1 MNSEIRTMKT
11 QPRQNLTHQL
21 THDLG
26 FAIVR
31 GVYPVS
37 EGLPSEAD
45 LCIKYNV
52 SRSATREAVK
62 MLSAKGLISS
72 RPKQGIR
79 VLPESSWN
87 MFDTDVL
94 RWILSSKP
102 SLSLL
107 KEFTQVR
114 VALEPQAAALAAIS
128 ATPEQLA
135 EIDNALAR
143 MADADEGLDDP
154 LEADIAFHTSI
165 LVASNNRF
173 FVQLTEFIS
182 TALRV
187 SIRYTNHIKGVPGAD
202 VNKHADILD
211 TIKSGNPERAKKA
224 VETILEEALEL
235 IESKLD

>member
-1 MNSEIRTMKT
+1 MKS
-11 QPRQNLTHQL
+11 QPRQNLTQQL

-31 GVYPVS
+31 GVYPVN

-45 LCIKYNV
+45 LCVKYDV

-114 VALEPQAAALAAIS
+114 VALEPQAAALAAENAS
-128 ATPEQLA
+128 AEQLA

-143 MADADEGLDDP
+143 MADADQGLDDP

-187 SIRYTNHIKGVPGAD
+187 SIRYTNHIKGVPRAD
-202 VNKHADILD
+202 VAKHADILD
-211 TIKSGNPERAKKA
+211 TIKSRNPERAKKA

>member
-1 MNSEIRTMKT
+1 MKS
-11 QPRQNLTHQL
+11 QPRQNLTQQL

-31 GVYPVS
+31 GVYPVN

-45 LCIKYNV
+45 LCVKYDV

-114 VALEPQAAALAAIS
+114 VALEPQAAALAAENAS
-128 ATPEQLA
+128 AEQLA

-143 MADADEGLDDP
+143 MADADQGLCRDGGARLRRRP
-154 LEADIAFHTSI
+154 LGRARERRPLRPPRLGLRPRPRDLFFEVTRYQGRNSYTTTADYPTVYTLHCRTC
-165 LVASNNRF
+165 
-173 FVQLTEFIS
+173 
-182 TALRV
+182 ALF
-187 SIRYTNHIKGVPGAD
+187 
-202 VNKHADILD
+202 
-211 TIKSGNPERAKKA
+211 
-224 VETILEEALEL
+224 
-235 IESKLD
+235 

>member
-1 MNSEIRTMKT
+1 MKS
-11 QPRQNLTHQL
+11 QPRQNLTQQL

-31 GVYPVS
+31 GVYPVN

-45 LCIKYNV
+45 LCVKYDV

-79 VLPESSWN
+79 VLPENNWN

-114 VALEPQAAALAAIS
+114 VALEPQAAALAAVS
-128 ATPEQLA
+128 ATAEQLA
-135 EIDNALAR
+135 GIDNALAR
-143 MADADEGLDDP
+143 MADADQGLDDP

-202 VNKHADILD
+202 VAKHADILD
-211 TIKSGNPERAKKA
+211 TIKSRNPERAKKA

-235 IESKLD
+235 IESKLV

>member
-1 MNSEIRTMKT
+1 MKS
-11 QPRQNLTHQL
+11 QPRQNLTQQL

-31 GVYPVS
+31 GVYPVN

-45 LCIKYNV
+45 LCVKYDV

-114 VALEPQAAALAAIS
+114 VALEPQAAALAAEHAS
-128 ATPEQLA
+128 AEQLA
-135 EIDNALAR
+135 EIDSALAR
-143 MADADEGLDDP
+143 MADADQGLDDP

-202 VNKHADILD
+202 VAKHADILN
-211 TIKSGNPERAKKA
+211 TIKSRNPERAKKA

>member
-1 MNSEIRTMKT
+1 MQTL
-11 QPRQNLTHQL
+11 PRHNLTHQL

-26 FAIVR
+26 MAIVQ
-31 GVYPVS
+31 GVYPVNH
-37 EGLPSEAD
+37 GLPSEAD
-45 LCIKYNV
+45 LCVKYDV

-79 VLPESSWN
+79 VLPESNWN

-114 VALEPQAAALAAIS
+114 VALEPQAAALASVTAS
-128 ATPEQLA
+128 YEQLEA
-135 EIDNALAR
+135 IDKALAR
-143 MADADEGLDDP
+143 MVDADLGLDDP

-165 LVASNNRF
+165 LIASNNRF

-187 SIRYTNHIKGVPGAD
+187 SIRYTNRIKGVPGAD
-202 VNKHADILD
+202 VKKHAAILD
-211 TIKSGNPERAKKA
+211 SIKSRNPEKAKLA
-224 VETILEEALEL
+224 VVTILEEALEL
-235 IESKLD
+235 IESKLV

>member
-1 MNSEIRTMKT
+1 MKS
-11 QPRQNLTHQL
+11 QPRQNLTQQL

-31 GVYPVS
+31 GVYPVN

-45 LCIKYNV
+45 LCIKYDV

-114 VALEPQAAALAAIS
+114 VALEPQAAALAAVNAS
-128 ATPEQLA
+128 AEQLA

-143 MADADEGLDDP
+143 MADADQGLDDP

-202 VNKHADILD
+202 VAKHADILD
-211 TIKSGNPERAKKA
+211 TIKSRNPERAKQA

>member
-1 MNSEIRTMKT
+1 MKS
-11 QPRQNLTHQL
+11 QPRQNLTQQL

-31 GVYPVS
+31 GVYPVN

-45 LCIKYNV
+45 LCVKYDV

-114 VALEPQAAALAAIS
+114 VALEPQAAALAAEN
-128 ATPEQLA
+128 ARAEQLA

-143 MADADEGLDDP
+143 MADADQGLDDP

-202 VNKHADILD
+202 VAKHADILD
-211 TIKSGNPERAKKA
+211 TIKSRNPERAKKA

>member
-1 MNSEIRTMKT
+1 MKS
-11 QPRQNLTHQL
+11 QPRQNLTQQL

-31 GVYPVS
+31 GVYPVN

-45 LCIKYNV
+45 LCVKYDV

-79 VLPESSWN
+79 VLPENNWN

-114 VALEPQAAALAAIS
+114 VALEPQAAALAAVS
-128 ATPEQLA
+128 ATAEQLA
-135 EIDNALAR
+135 GIDNALAR
-143 MADADEGLDDP
+143 MADADQGLDDP

-202 VNKHADILD
+202 VAKHADILD
-211 TIKSGNPERAKKA
+211 TIKSRNPERAKQA